1 MKAKDIMTHC
11 LVSIAPEAPIRD
23 AIARMISH
31 EVSGMPVIDADGKLV
46 GMVTEGD
53 FLRRPEMRTEAPR
66 QRWLELL
73 LGPGSD
79 ATEYARSHGHTV
91 QDVMSPNVVTVGK
104 ETRLSEVVRLMED
117 HAIKR
122 IPVIDDGRVVGIVS
136 RADLMSAFGE
146 YLIKPRK
153 VSAVSDESI
162 RRTIVTEMKRQPWCP
177 AQSLSIRVRKGC
189 VDLNGT
195 IFDAAQ
201 RRALHVLVENVQ
213 GVKGIHD
220 HLGEFRGEKVGNAPG
235 DNGRA
240 KQSSRASRPLA

>member
-31 EVSGMPVIDADGKLV
+31 QVSGMPVIDADGKLI

-66 QRWLELL
+66 RRWLELL

-79 ATEYARSHGHTV
+79 ATEYARSHGRTV
-91 QDVMSPNVVTVGK
+91 QDVMSPSVVTVGK
-104 ETRLSEVVRLMED
+104 ETPLSEVVRLMED

-136 RADLMSAFGE
+136 RADLMSALGE

-153 VSAVSDESI
+153 VSPVSDESI

-177 AQSLSIRVRKGC
+177 VQSLSIRVRKGF

-195 IFDAAQ
+195 IFDARQ

-220 HLGEFRGEKVGNAPG
+220 HLGEFMGENVGDAPRN
-235 DNGRA
+235 NGRA